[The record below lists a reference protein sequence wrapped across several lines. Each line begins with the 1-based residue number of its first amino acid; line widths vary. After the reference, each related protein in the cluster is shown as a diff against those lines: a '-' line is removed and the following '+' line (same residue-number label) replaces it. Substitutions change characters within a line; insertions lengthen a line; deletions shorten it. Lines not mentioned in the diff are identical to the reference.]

1 MSVRVLVIDDDPK
14 GRELVKAVLD
24 PDSFLVRTADRGVSG
39 LTQADADP
47 PDVIVLDVQM
57 PGMDGYEVC
66 RVLRHG
72 KKTRGVPIVMLTAC
86 DDTSLN
92 RQAFA
97 AGAQMCVT
105 KPFRR
110 EALVAAIT
118 VALQMTPEQ

>member
-110 EALVAAIT
+110 EALVTAIT

>member
-110 EALVAAIT
+110 EALVTAIT
-118 VALQMTPEQ
+118 VAMQMTPEQ

>member
-1 MSVRVLVIDDDPK
+1 MTQRGGSWSRLCWI
-14 GRELVKAVLD
+14 
-24 PDSFLVRTADRGVSG
+24 RTASWCGLQTGGVSG
-39 LTQADADP
+39 LAQADADP

-110 EALVAAIT
+110 EALVTAIT
-118 VALQMTPEQ
+118 VALQMTPE

>member
-24 PDSFLVRTADRGVSG
+24 PDSFLVRTAAGGVSG

-66 RVLRHG
+66 RVLRYG
-72 KKTRGVPIVMLTAC
+72 KKTKGVPVVMLTAC
-86 DDTSLN
+86 DDAGLN
-92 RQAFA
+92 HQAFA

-110 EALVAAIT
+110 EALETAIA
-118 VALQMTPEQ
+118 VALRMKPER

>member
-47 PDVIVLDVQM
+47 PDLIVLDVQM

-72 KKTRGVPIVMLTAC
+72 KKTRGVPVVMLTAC
-86 DDTSLN
+86 DDAGLN
-92 RQAFA
+92 HKAFA

-110 EALVAAIT
+110 EALVTAIT

>member
-110 EALVAAIT
+110 EALETAIT
-118 VALQMTPEQ
+118 VALQMKPE